1 MSARLLSRGESK
13 VKFMSELENEFIQ
26 DDATDSNQFE
36 EVETSELAPDS
47 EPEHEEKPEE
57 SQANDSERVQEVINK
72 KHRQMREAQE
82 ENERLRQQL
91 QSVQSQPMFNQA
103 PTVPELPD
111 PFDVDEQEYQNAIKQ
126 RDEAIQARSRWDAQ
140 QQQQN
145 LIEQQRQLAAQQQQQ
160 QEIAK
165 KAESYQKR
173 AKDYGI
179 KPEALQQS
187 AQVLVNYGLND
198 AIAQEILTDEKGP
211 LITQHLAGNPLE
223 LNEVVSL
230 PPIQAALYIERNIK
244 PKLANVSPK
253 KTNATRPKSRVNST
267 GHRESSGSFVN
278 GSFE

>member
-1 MSARLLSRGESK
+1 MQLMSARLLSRGESK

-26 DDATDSNQFE
+26 DETTDSNQFE

-57 SQANDSERVQEVINK
+57 SQANDSERVQEVINR

-82 ENERLRQQL
+82 ESERLRQQL
-91 QSVQSQPMFNQA
+91 QSVQSQPTFNQA

-111 PFDVDEQEYQNAIKQ
+111 PFDVDEQEYQNAIRQ

-140 QQQQN
+140 QQQQ
-145 LIEQQRQLAAQQQQQ
+145 

-165 KAESYQKR
+165 KAESYKKR

-198 AIAQEILTDEKGP
+198 AIAQEILTDDKGP

-253 KTNATRPKSRVNST
+253 KTNATRPKNRVNST